1 MASHCLCLCICLFVY
16 LHVCVRHCF
25 LTLPLSHYRRHY
37 VVLIGRNHGELSR
50 FTAHLVQMKSVQMRW
65 DEMTELYEIFR
76 VYCLWQWFGPA
87 LAALRYVTYFRFC
100 GWRNTLYYRLGNGV
114 SQPQQ
119 RMHKLTPLLHAPRL
133 NDSLLQ
139 RAPEAEFA
147 IHDYLSEMIAES
159 VSHVIYLFIQSEPT
173 NKQTSR

>member
-1 MASHCLCLCICLFVY
+1 
-16 LHVCVRHCF
+16 
-25 LTLPLSHYRRHY
+25 
-37 VVLIGRNHGELSR
+37 
-50 FTAHLVQMKSVQMRW
+50 
-65 DEMTELYEIFR
+65 
-76 VYCLWQWFGPA
+76 
-87 LAALRYVTYFRFC
+87 
-100 GWRNTLYYRLGNGV
+100 
-114 SQPQQ
+114 
-119 RMHKLTPLLHAPRL
+119 MHKLTPLLHAPRL